1 MNLKLRK
8 LGTQDYR
15 KTWASM
21 QNVIL
26 SKGKEDPDELWLLE
40 HLPVYSLG
48 FGASEDHLLSE
59 SSIPAVRSDRG
70 GEVTYHGP
78 GQIVA
83 YFLINL
89 RRKKWG
95 PKKFVNE
102 LEASVI
108 DFLKKYNI
116 SSTRQSGDPGIY
128 VEDKKISSV
137 GLKIKRGFSYH
148 GLSINIDMDLSPFEN
163 INVCG
168 NKSLKATH
176 LNKFAE
182 VSLDRAFKDFEKT
195 AKDRFEGIMSG

>member
-40 HLPVYSLG
+40 HLPVYTLG
-48 FGASEDHLLSE
+48 FGASEDHLLRE
-59 SSIPAVRSDRG
+59 NNIPVVRSDRG

-89 RRKKWG
+89 RRKNWG
-95 PKKFVNE
+95 PKRFVNE

-116 SSTRQSGDPGIY
+116 SSSRQSGEPGIY
-128 VEDKKISSV
+128 VKDKKISSV

>member
-1 MNLKLRK
+1 LNLKLRK
-8 LGTQDYR
+8 LGIQDYR

-26 SKGKEDPDELWLLE
+26 SKGKKDPDELWLLE
-40 HLPVYSLG
+40 HFPVYTLG

-59 SSIPAVRSDRG
+59 NSIPVVRSDRG

-108 DFLKKYNI
+108 DFLKEYNI
-116 SSTRQSGDPGIY
+116 SSTRRSGDPGIY
-128 VEDKKISSV
+128 VKDKKISSV

-168 NKSLKATH
+168 NKSLKVTH

-182 VSLDRAFKDFEKT
+182 VSIDKAFIDFEKT
-195 AKDRFEGIMSG
+195 AKKRLEGIMSR

>member
-26 SKGKEDPDELWLLE
+26 SKDKEDPDELWLLE
-40 HLPVYSLG
+40 HFPVYTLG

-59 SSIPAVRSDRG
+59 NNIPVVRSDRG

>member
-26 SKGKEDPDELWLLE
+26 SKDKEDPDELWLLE
-40 HLPVYSLG
+40 HFPVYTLG

-59 SSIPAVRSDRG
+59 NNIPVVRSDRG

-195 AKDRFEGIMSG
+195 AKDRFEGIVSR

>member
-1 MNLKLRK
+1 MNFKLRK

-40 HLPVYSLG
+40 HFPVYTLG

-59 SSIPAVRSDRG
+59 NNIPVVRSDRG

>member
-40 HLPVYSLG
+40 HFPVYTLG
-48 FGASEDHLLSE
+48 FGASEDHLLRE
-59 SSIPAVRSDRG
+59 NNIPVVRSDRG

-89 RRKKWG
+89 RRKNWG
-95 PKKFVNE
+95 PKRFVNE

-116 SSTRQSGDPGIY
+116 SSSRQSGEPGIY
-128 VEDKKISSV
+128 VKDKKISSV

-168 NKSLKATH
+168 NESLKVTH

-182 VSLDRAFKDFEKT
+182 VSIDRAFKDFEKT
-195 AKDRFEGIMSG
+195 AKERFEGIMSR

>member
-40 HLPVYSLG
+40 HFPVYTLG

-59 SSIPAVRSDRG
+59 NSIPVVRSDRG

-168 NKSLKATH
+168 NKSLKVTH
-176 LNKFAE
+176 LNKFTE
-182 VSLDRAFKDFEKT
+182 VSIDKAFKDFEKT
-195 AKDRFEGIMSG
+195 AKERFEGIMSR

>member
-40 HLPVYSLG
+40 HFPVYTLG

-59 SSIPAVRSDRG
+59 NSIPVVRSDRG

-83 YFLINL
+83 YYLINL

-108 DFLKKYNI
+108 DFLKEYNI

>member
-40 HLPVYSLG
+40 HFPVYTLG
-48 FGASEDHLLSE
+48 FGASEDHLLRE
-59 SSIPAVRSDRG
+59 NNIPVVRSDRG

-89 RRKKWG
+89 RRKNWG
-95 PKKFVNE
+95 PKRFVNE

-116 SSTRQSGDPGIY
+116 SSSRQSGEPGIY
-128 VEDKKISSV
+128 VKDKKISSV

-148 GLSINIDMDLSPFEN
+148 GLSININMDLSPFEN

-168 NKSLKATH
+168 NESLKVTH

-182 VSLDRAFKDFEKT
+182 VSIDRAFKDFEKT
-195 AKDRFEGIMSG
+195 AKERFEGIMSR

>member
-26 SKGKEDPDELWLLE
+26 SKDKEDPDELWLLE
-40 HLPVYSLG
+40 HFPVYTLG

-59 SSIPAVRSDRG
+59 NNIPVVRSDRG

-95 PKKFVNE
+95 PKKLVNE

>member
-26 SKGKEDPDELWLLE
+26 SKGKKDPDELWLLE
-40 HLPVYSLG
+40 HFPVYTLG

-59 SSIPAVRSDRG
+59 NSIPVVRSDRG

-108 DFLKKYNI
+108 DFLKEYNI
-116 SSTRQSGDPGIY
+116 SSTRRSGDPGIY
-128 VEDKKISSV
+128 VKDKKISSV

-168 NKSLKATH
+168 NKSLKVTH

-182 VSLDRAFKDFEKT
+182 ISIDKAFIDFEKT
-195 AKDRFEGIMSG
+195 AKKRLEGIISR

>member
-40 HLPVYSLG
+40 HFPVYTLG
-48 FGASEDHLLSE
+48 FGASEEHLLSGNK
-59 SSIPAVRSDRG
+59 IPVVRSDRG
-70 GEVTYHGP
+70 GEGTYHGP

-95 PKKFVNE
+95 PKKLVNE

-108 DFLKKYNI
+108 DFLKAYNI
-116 SSTRQSGDPGIY
+116 TSTRQSGDPGIY
-128 VEDKKISSV
+128 VKDKKISSV

-148 GLSINIDMDLSPFEN
+148 GLSINIDMDLSPFES

-168 NKSLKATH
+168 NKSLKVTH

-182 VSLDRAFKDFEKT
+182 VSLDKALKDFEKT
-195 AKDRFEGIMSG
+195 AKERFRGF

>member
-40 HLPVYSLG
+40 HFPVYTLG
-48 FGASEDHLLSE
+48 FGASEEHLLSGNN
-59 SSIPAVRSDRG
+59 IPVVRSDRG

-108 DFLKKYNI
+108 DFLKEYNI

>member
-26 SKGKEDPDELWLLE
+26 SKDKEDPDELWLLE
-40 HLPVYSLG
+40 HFPVYTLG

-59 SSIPAVRSDRG
+59 NNIPVVRSDRG

-108 DFLKKYNI
+108 DFLKEYNI

-128 VEDKKISSV
+128 VKDKKISSV

-168 NKSLKATH
+168 NKSLKVTH

-195 AKDRFEGIMSG
+195 AKERFEGIMSR

>member
-26 SKGKEDPDELWLLE
+26 SKGKKDPDELWLLE
-40 HLPVYSLG
+40 HFPVYTLG

-59 SSIPAVRSDRG
+59 NNIPVVRSDRG

-128 VEDKKISSV
+128 VKDKKISSV

-168 NKSLKATH
+168 NKSLKVTH

-182 VSLDRAFKDFEKT
+182 VSIDKAFIDFEKT
-195 AKDRFEGIMSG
+195 AKKRLEGIMSR

>member
-40 HLPVYSLG
+40 HFPVYTLG

-59 SSIPAVRSDRG
+59 NNIPVIRSDRG

-102 LEASVI
+102 LEALVI
-108 DFLKKYNI
+108 DFLKEYNI

-128 VEDKKISSV
+128 VKDKKISSV

-148 GLSINIDMDLSPFEN
+148 GLSINIDMHLSPFEN

-195 AKDRFEGIMSG
+195 AKERFEGIMSR

>member
-8 LGTQDYR
+8 LGIQDYR

-26 SKGKEDPDELWLLE
+26 SKGKKDPDELWLLE
-40 HLPVYSLG
+40 HFPVYTLG

-59 SSIPAVRSDRG
+59 NSIPVVRSDRG

-108 DFLKKYNI
+108 DFLKEYNI
-116 SSTRQSGDPGIY
+116 SSTRRSGDPGIY
-128 VEDKKISSV
+128 VKDKKISSV

-168 NKSLKATH
+168 NKSLKVTH

-182 VSLDRAFKDFEKT
+182 VSIDKAFIDFEKT
-195 AKDRFEGIMSG
+195 AKKRLEGIMSR

>member
-8 LGTQDYR
+8 LGIQDYH

-40 HLPVYSLG
+40 HFPVYTLG

-59 SSIPAVRSDRG
+59 NSIPVVRSDRG

-102 LEASVI
+102 LEDSVI

>member
-1 MNLKLRK
+1 LNLKLRK

-26 SKGKEDPDELWLLE
+26 SKDKEDPDELWLLE
-40 HLPVYSLG
+40 HFPVYTLG

-59 SSIPAVRSDRG
+59 NNIPVVRSDRG

-108 DFLKKYNI
+108 DFLKEYNI
-116 SSTRQSGDPGIY
+116 SSTRQSGDPGVY
-128 VEDKKISSV
+128 VKDKKISSV

-168 NKSLKATH
+168 NKSLKVTH

-195 AKDRFEGIMSG
+195 AKERFEGIMSR

>member
-21 QNVIL
+21 QNVVL

-40 HLPVYSLG
+40 HFPVYTLG
-48 FGASEDHLLSE
+48 FGASDGHLLTKSN
-59 SSIPAVRSDRG
+59 IPVIRSDRG

-95 PKKFVNE
+95 PKRFVNE

-116 SSTRQSGDPGIY
+116 SSSRQSGEPGIY
-128 VEDKKISSV
+128 VKDKKISSV

-168 NKSLKATH
+168 NERLKVTH

-182 VSLDRAFKDFEKT
+182 VSIDRAFKDFEKT
-195 AKDRFEGIMSG
+195 AKERFEGIMSR

>member
-26 SKGKEDPDELWLLE
+26 SKDKEDPDELWLLE
-40 HLPVYSLG
+40 HFPVYTLG

-59 SSIPAVRSDRG
+59 NNIPVVRSDRG

-108 DFLKKYNI
+108 DFLKEYNI

-128 VEDKKISSV
+128 VKDKKISSV

>member
-21 QNVIL
+21 QHVIL
-26 SKGKEDPDELWLLE
+26 SKDKEDPDELWLLE
-40 HLPVYSLG
+40 HFPVYTLG

-59 SSIPAVRSDRG
+59 NNIPVVRSDRG

-108 DFLKKYNI
+108 DFLKEYNI
-116 SSTRQSGDPGIY
+116 SSTRQSGDPGVY
-128 VEDKKISSV
+128 VKDKKISSV

-168 NKSLKATH
+168 NKSLKVTH

-195 AKDRFEGIMSG
+195 AKERFEGIMSR

>member
-8 LGTQDYR
+8 LGIQDYR

-26 SKGKEDPDELWLLE
+26 SKGKKDPDELWLLE
-40 HLPVYSLG
+40 HFPVYTLG

-59 SSIPAVRSDRG
+59 NSIPVVRSDRG

-108 DFLKKYNI
+108 DFLKEYNI
-116 SSTRQSGDPGIY
+116 SSTRRSGDPGIY
-128 VEDKKISSV
+128 VKDKKISSV

-168 NKSLKATH
+168 DKSLKVTH

-182 VSLDRAFKDFEKT
+182 VSIDKAFIDFEKT
-195 AKDRFEGIMSG
+195 AKKRLEGIISR

>member
-40 HLPVYSLG
+40 HFPVYTLG

-59 SSIPAVRSDRG
+59 NSIPVVRSDRG

-108 DFLKKYNI
+108 DFLKEYNI
-116 SSTRQSGDPGIY
+116 SSTRQSGDPGVY
-128 VEDKKISSV
+128 VKDKKISSV

>member
-26 SKGKEDPDELWLLE
+26 SKGKEDLDELWLLE
-40 HLPVYSLG
+40 HFPVYTLG

-59 SSIPAVRSDRG
+59 NNIPVVRSDRG

-108 DFLKKYNI
+108 DFLKEYNI
-116 SSTRQSGDPGIY
+116 SSTRQSGDPGVY
-128 VEDKKISSV
+128 VKDKKISSV

-168 NKSLKATH
+168 NKSLKVTH

-195 AKDRFEGIMSG
+195 AKERFEGIMSR

>member
-26 SKGKEDPDELWLLE
+26 AKGKEDPDELWLLE
-40 HLPVYSLG
+40 HFPVYTLG

-59 SSIPAVRSDRG
+59 NSIPVVRSDRG

-108 DFLKKYNI
+108 DFLKEYNI

-128 VEDKKISSV
+128 VKDKKISSV

-168 NKSLKATH
+168 NKSLKVTH

-195 AKDRFEGIMSG
+195 AKERFEGIMSR

>member
-40 HLPVYSLG
+40 HLPVYTLG
-48 FGASEDHLLSE
+48 FGASEDNLLSE
-59 SSIPAVRSDRG
+59 SSIPVVRSDRG

>member
-40 HLPVYSLG
+40 HFPVYTLG
-48 FGASEDHLLSE
+48 FGASEDHLLRE
-59 SSIPAVRSDRG
+59 NNIPVVRSDRG

-89 RRKKWG
+89 RRKNWG
-95 PKKFVNE
+95 PKRFVNE

-116 SSTRQSGDPGIY
+116 SSSRQSGEPGIY
-128 VEDKKISSV
+128 VKDKKISSV

-148 GLSINIDMDLSPFEN
+148 GLSININMDLSPFEN

-176 LNKFAE
+176 QNKFAE

-195 AKDRFEGIMSG
+195 AKERFEGIMSR

>member
-40 HLPVYSLG
+40 HFPVYTLG

-59 SSIPAVRSDRG
+59 NNIPVVRSDRG

-83 YFLINL
+83 YFMINL

>member
-40 HLPVYSLG
+40 HFPVYTLG
-48 FGASEDHLLSE
+48 FGASEDHLLRE
-59 SSIPAVRSDRG
+59 NNIPVVRSDRG

-89 RRKKWG
+89 RRKNWG
-95 PKKFVNE
+95 PKRFVNE

-116 SSTRQSGDPGIY
+116 SSSRQSGEPGIY
-128 VEDKKISSV
+128 VKDKKISSV

>member
-40 HLPVYSLG
+40 HFPVYTLG
-48 FGASEDHLLSE
+48 FGASEDHLLRE
-59 SSIPAVRSDRG
+59 NNIPVIRSDRG

>member
-40 HLPVYSLG
+40 HFPVYTLG

-59 SSIPAVRSDRG
+59 NSIPVVRSDRG

-95 PKKFVNE
+95 PKKLVNE

-108 DFLKKYNI
+108 DFLKAYNTT
-116 SSTRQSGDPGIY
+116 STRQSGDPGIY
-128 VEDKKISSV
+128 VKDKKISSV

-168 NKSLKATH
+168 NKSLKVTH

-182 VSLDRAFKDFEKT
+182 VSLDRALKDFEKT
-195 AKDRFEGIMSG
+195 AKKRFEGIMSR